1 MKPAG
6 FWVRREGGH
15 LKTGPDDDLSLL
27 NDNQD
32 VLARADFPLNY
43 EDDLDETVLFEEQ
56 FIVPASPSEA
66 SSERE
71 YSLEPRGM
79 D

>member
-6 FWVRREGGH
+6 FWVRGEGGH
-15 LKTGPDDDLSLL
+15 LKAGPDDDLSLL